1 MSRFTAAFYA
11 RTDLLDAAS
20 RQVQDH
26 LCLPAAGGAV
36 VHTSGVSRY
45 VRALGLY
52 LAMTIAGSAPVF
64 AQDQARPRR
73 HPGSTPD
80 FLFGAPRG
88 SASVRGS
95 WVFARAGSDLFD
107 FVTDQLTLESSD
119 FNAPAL
125 GGEIGFAIGPR
136 LEVLGGIEWSRST
149 APSEYRRFVDNS
161 NLPITQETRLQNVHL
176 NGSIRFALRPRGQSL
191 SQLAWVPRGIT
202 PYVGAGAGAVRY
214 EFTQR
219 GDFVDFVDLSV
230 FPDYF
235 ESKGWAPSAHVFGG
249 ADLQMFR
256 MLFLQVEGRYLWSSG
271 ELGPDFID
279 FDPIDL
285 AGFRTTA
292 GISVVF

>member
-1 MSRFTAAFYA
+1 
-11 RTDLLDAAS
+11 
-20 RQVQDH
+20 
-26 LCLPAAGGAV
+26 

-45 VRALGLY
+45 VRAVALY
-52 LAMTIAGSAPVF
+52 VIAMTAATVPAV
-64 AQDQARPRR
+64 AQDQGRPRP

-107 FVTDQLTLESSD
+107 FVTDQLTLESGD
-119 FNAPAL
+119 FNAPAI
-125 GGEIGFAIGPR
+125 GGEVGFVIGPR
-136 LEVLGGIEWSRST
+136 LEVLGGVEWSKSNT
-149 APSEYRRFVDNS
+149 PSEYRRFVDNN
-161 NLPITQETRLQNVHL
+161 NLPITQETSLENLHL
-176 NGSIRFALRPRGQSL
+176 SGSIRFALRPRGQSL
-191 SQLAWVPRGIT
+191 SRLAWVPRGIT

-230 FPDYF
+230 FPDFF
-235 ESKGWAPSAHVFGG
+235 ESKGWSPSAHVFGG
-249 ADLQMFR
+249 ADLQIFR
-256 MLFLQVEGRYLWSSG
+256 LLFLQVEARYLWSSG

-279 FDPIDL
+279 FGPIDL
-285 AGFRTTA
+285 AGFRTTV